1 VVDFLL
7 VAVVLLEV
15 LGKEV
20 WVLVVGVLWMKK
32 RWAWKISVGVS
43 KVVLGVGDELG
54 KCFVVSKDLQLMSW
68 LVEGLVLFL
77 WTRVE

>member
-15 LGKEV
+15 LGEWV
-20 WVLVVGVLWMKK
+20 WVQVVGVLWMKMQMV
-32 RWAWKISVGVS
+32 SVGVS
-43 KVVLGVGDELG
+43 KVVLGVWDELG
-54 KCFVVSKDLQLMSW
+54 RHLLVWKDSRLMSW
-68 LVEGLVLFL
+68 LVGELVLFL